1 MDSHRL
7 ALFCGSGDEQ
17 VRCLGQIKDHGFV
30 PECLSDGHREFR
42 LAVPE
47 CVITEDRTHT
57 HHRSAAIG
65 DLIFRH
71 FVFGNIFIK
80 QIQRGQL
87 VVSKSVFF
95 FHIIKY

>member
-1 MDSHRL
+1 MDSLRL

-17 VRCLGQIKDHGFV
+17 LRSFGQIKDLDFV
-30 PECLSDGHREFR
+30 PESPPDSHREFS
-42 LAVPE
+42 LAVSGRI
-47 CVITEDRTHT
+47 ITEDRTHT

-87 VVSKSVFF
+87 VA
-95 FHIIKY
+95 